1 MSMFI
6 VIDKHLNNG
15 FYVTSIDLS
24 DYFII
29 IEQDETTYFYSFLL
43 KIY

>member
-1 MSMFI
+1 MSQ
-6 VIDKHLNNG
+6 G
-15 FYVTSIDLS
+15 IDLS